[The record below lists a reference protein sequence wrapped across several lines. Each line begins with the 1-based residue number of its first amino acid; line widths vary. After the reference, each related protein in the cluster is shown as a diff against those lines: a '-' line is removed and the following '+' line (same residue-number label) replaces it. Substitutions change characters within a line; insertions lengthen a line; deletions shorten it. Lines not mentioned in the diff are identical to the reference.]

1 MERHDRAIPLSMEE
15 IRLKKHRQTIQAF
28 AEKHQYCYC
37 SMCHVNIMSKN
48 WLIHCKGLKHKYL
61 AVLSHI
67 DCEPCELD
75 RQNKNEPI
83 KNNEI

>member
-1 MERHDRAIPLSMEE
+1 MEE

-61 AVLSHI
+61 
-67 DCEPCELD
+67 ELE